1 MKPQEYKWNEKL
13 WKPIVRP
20 PRHCYHLKDL
30 GNDLFK
36 IKDTI
41 TKRTDFEIYNNRNQ
55 KLQCSL
61 FEPINMQG
69 NPHPCMIYLHGN
81 SSSRIEAF
89 TIIEYLIPANI
100 SVCGIDLSG
109 IQNKVDKVLDYLKG
123 NIYLWD
129 FMSVTMLYA
138 YMITQEKTN
147 YITSIGLWG
156 RSMGSVTAILAAYN
170 NIDFK
175 VLVCDSPF
183 SNLTLLCKELAKE
196 NYKIPNCCF
205 NCFWCYVKSKIHQ
218 EVQFNI
224 DELNIVQ
231 KIQVLPQDVHIL
243 FLSAQQDDLI
253 RESHPKLLMKQFRGQ
268 DKELFSFEGTHN
280 SKRPA
285 KIMED
290 SVAFVLKAFGQNVWT
305 ASNIKYAMKYS
316 QNQLSKQVPLLKGD
330 KRSVQPHMEKDDY

>member
-20 PRHCYHLKDL
+20 PRNCYHLKDL

-61 FEPINMQG
+61 FEPIKMQG

-109 IQNKVDKVLDYLKG
+109 SGLSEGEYISLGFHECHDVVCLYDYLRENK
-123 NIYLWD
+123 
-129 FMSVTMLYA
+129 S
-138 YMITQEKTN
+138 

-183 SNLTLLCKELAKE
+183 SNLTLLCKELAKT

-231 KIQVLPQDVHIL
+231 IIQVLPQDVHIL

-253 RESHPKLLMKQFRGQ
+253 RESRPKLLMKQFRGQ
-268 DKELFSFEGTHN
+268 NKELFSFEGTHN

-330 KRSVQPHMEKDDY
+330 KRSVQPHMEKEDY